1 MSCPD
6 INRLI
11 DLLDDPRSDGELLT
25 HVEGCSSCQVEYR
38 LIQEI
43 PAAFRPEIE
52 VPEALVQR
60 VMADIA
66 VSTPP
71 SGRPRVPA
79 LQVLAAGALGSI
91 TAAVAILTTGSMG
104 TAPLGDL
111 LLFSLGVGLVS
122 GLVQSRGDRAVEF
135 AGM

>member
-11 DLLDDPRSDGELLT
+11 DLLDDPQSDAELLT
-25 HVEGCSSCQVEYR
+25 HLEECPSCQVEYR

-43 PAAFRPEIE
+43 PAAFRPEFE

-71 SGRPRVPA
+71 SGKTRVPA
-79 LQVLAAGALGSI
+79 VQVLAAGVFGLI
-91 TAAVAILTTGSMG
+91 TAVAAIVATGSG
-104 TAPLGDL
+104 GAGNPLDL
-111 LLFSLGVGLVS
+111 LLFSLGVGLTAGV
-122 GLVQSRGDRAVEF
+122 VQTRMSRPVEIDQE
-135 AGM
+135 